1 MALPLTMASKF
12 ATMMVLTNK
21 VAKGQGGERSENFSF
36 FLAIYIKKIMV
47 YWDKN
52 YPWKHFMY
60 KMQRAFSLLKQ

>member
-47 YWDKN
+47 Y
-52 YPWKHFMY
+52 
-60 KMQRAFSLLKQ
+60 